1 MARFALLA
9 LLPTALA
16 DLEKALSQDI
26 VMTRLPT
33 HDLTT
38 RTILWTIVFFSLC
51 LKARQQRLFF

>member
-26 VMTRLPT
+26 VMTRPPT
-33 HDLTT
+33 HDLAT
-38 RTILWTIVFFSLC
+38 RTILWTIFFSLC